1 MIPKFDVVVE
11 DLLLFN
17 VSEITNI
24 YYDLTF
30 IQQREVGPLESVAG
44 SVVDVITRGQD
55 DLRSTSNQRL
65 YARQN
70 PIPAIN

>member
-55 DLRSTSNQRL
+55 RSSL
-65 YARQN
+65 HF
-70 PIPAIN
+70 